1 MSLESST
8 SGHST
13 FWQRPE
19 GTTGKIIVGALALG
33 AVALFV
39 HFLPA
44 LIAIAQDVIHLAILA
59 GVIVALYFL
68 VTAERPRTLL
78 FYALQMMSRWI
89 TSNFVDLD
97 PVAILKAFARQMRK
111 KRDDV
116 QASISRIMGVSRTL
130 EGEIKRSEKE
140 LNDALRLADAAEKQ
154 GDEDALNTQAEKA
167 GRRDANVREYKEML
181 AVVQEILDALNRVK
195 RRVDYHIANSEDEM
209 NELIR
214 KNEVAAATR
223 QATSSASAVLGDTD
237 FLAVRNMAADR
248 IRERYTTALG
258 ELDGL
263 IYMSRD
269 LDKEIDLN
277 QLAFRSDG
285 RKKLDELRKRL
296 NQVEGTAPSLPA
308 AQAHA
313 ALPAPGVPA
322 PTESSDV
329 DKWAERIRKSHS

>member
-1 MSLESST
+1 MSNELST
-8 SGHST
+8 SGRST

-19 GTTGKIIVGALALG
+19 GTTGKVIVGAALLG
-33 AVALFV
+33 GVALFV

-44 LIAIAQDVIHLAILA
+44 LILLAQNVIQLAVLA
-59 GVIVALYFL
+59 GIILGIFML
-68 VTAERPRTLL
+68 VTADRPRTLL

-89 TSNFVDLD
+89 TSNFVDID

-111 KRDDV
+111 KRDDI
-116 QASISRIMGVSRTL
+116 QASIARILGVSRTL
-130 EGEIKRSEKE
+130 EGEIHRSEKE
-140 LNDALRLADAAEKQ
+140 LKDALRLADAAEKQ

-167 GRRDANVREYKEML
+167 GRRDANIKEYQEMY

-214 KNEVAAATR
+214 KNEVALAAR
-223 QATSSASAVLGDTD
+223 EATSSASAVLGDSD
-237 FLAVRNMAADR
+237 LLEVRNMAADR

-285 RKKLDELRKRL
+285 RKKLDELRKKL
-296 NQVEGTAPSLPA
+296 NQVESTAP
-308 AQAHA
+308 AHA
-313 ALPAPGVPA
+313 ARVQAALPLPGLPV
-322 PTESSDV
+322 PTETQEDR
-329 DKWAERIRKSHS
+329 WAERIRKPHA

>member
-1 MSLESST
+1 MSTESSS
-8 SGHST
+8 SGRTT

-19 GTTGKIIVGALALG
+19 GTAGKIIVGGAILAAIG
-33 AVALFV
+33 LFV

-44 LIAIAQDVIHLAILA
+44 LILIAENAIRLAILA
-59 GVIVALYFL
+59 AGIVALFML
-68 VTAERPRTLL
+68 VTADRPRTLL
-78 FYALQMMSRWI
+78 FYALQMVSRWL
-89 TSNFVDLD
+89 TSNFVDID

-116 QASISRIMGVSRTL
+116 QASISRILGVSRTL

-140 LNDALRLADAAEKQ
+140 LADALRLADAAEKQ

-167 GRRDANVREYKEML
+167 GRRDANIREYKEMHT
-181 AVVQEILDALNRVK
+181 VVQEILDALNRVK

-209 NELIR
+209 QELIR
-214 KNEVAAATR
+214 KHEIALATR
-223 QATSSASAVLGDTD
+223 EATHSASAVLGDSD
-237 FLAVRNMAADR
+237 LLEVRNMAADR
-248 IRERYTTALG
+248 IRERYTSALG

-285 RKKLDELRKRL
+285 RKKLDELRQRL
-296 NQVEGTAPSLPA
+296 NQVESSAPALGA
-308 AQAHA
+308 ARGQA
-313 ALPAPGVPA
+313 ALPAPGVPVRA
-322 PTESSDV
+322 QTEQ
-329 DKWAERIRKSHS
+329 DKWAERIRKPHA

>member
-1 MSLESST
+1 MSTDL
-8 SGHST
+8 SGSGRAS
-13 FWQRPE
+13 FWSRPE
-19 GTTGKIIVGALALG
+19 GTTAKVVVGALALG
-33 AVALFV
+33 AIGLFV
-39 HFLPA
+39 HYLPA
-44 LIAIAQDVIHLAILA
+44 LILLAENIIQLSILG
-59 GVIVALYFL
+59 GVIVGLFVL
-68 VTAERPRTLL
+68 VTADRPRTLL

-89 TSNFVDLD
+89 TSNFVDID

-116 QASISRIMGVSRTL
+116 QASIARILGVSRTL

-167 GRRDANVREYKEML
+167 GRRDANIREYKEMYT
-181 AVVQEILDALNRVK
+181 VVQEILDALNRVK

-209 NELIR
+209 QELIR
-214 KNEVAAATR
+214 KNEVALAAR
-223 QATSSASAVLGDTD
+223 AATSSASAVLGDSD
-237 FLAVRNMAADR
+237 LLEVRNMAADR
-248 IRERYTTALG
+248 IRERYTNALG

-285 RKKLDELRKRL
+285 RKKLDELRQRL
-296 NQVEGTAPSLPA
+296 NQVERTAPALG
-308 AQAHA
+308 QGHA
-313 ALPAPGVPA
+313 ALGPAA
-322 PTESSDV
+322 PDGAPVRASSGDTA
-329 DKWAERIRKSHS
+329 WAERLRKTHE

>member
-1 MSLESST
+1 MSTESSGGSHT
-8 SGHST
+8 T

-19 GTTGKIIVGALALG
+19 GTTGKILVGGALLA
-33 AVALFV
+33 AVAVFV
-39 HFLPA
+39 HFLPSLI
-44 LIAIAQDVIHLAILA
+44 LIAQNVIHLAMLA
-59 GVIVALYFL
+59 GVIVALFFL

-78 FYALQMMSRWI
+78 FYALQMVSRWI

-116 QASISRIMGVSRTL
+116 QASISRILGVSRTL

-167 GRRDANVREYKEML
+167 GRRDANLKEYKEMFS
-181 AVVQEILDALNRVK
+181 VVQEILDALNRVK

-214 KNEVAAATR
+214 KNEVATATR
-223 QATSSASAVLGDTD
+223 AATSSASAVLGDSD
-237 FLAVRNMAADR
+237 FLEVRNMAADR

-285 RKKLDELRKRL
+285 RKKLDELRKKL
-296 NQVEGTAPSLPA
+296 NQVEGGAPQLGA
-308 AQAHA
+308 AHSQA
-313 ALPAPGVPA
+313 ALPAPGPA
-322 PTESSDV
+322 QRTDADV

>member
-1 MSLESST
+1 MSTESST
-8 SGHST
+8 SRTT

-19 GTTGKIIVGALALG
+19 GTTGKILVGGALVA
-33 AVALFV
+33 AAALFV

-44 LIAIAQDVIHLAILA
+44 LIVIAQNIIHLAILA
-59 GVIVALYFL
+59 GVILALYLL
-68 VTAERPRTLL
+68 VTAERPRTLV
-78 FYALQMMSRWI
+78 FYAFQMISRWI

-116 QASISRIMGVSRTL
+116 QASISRILGVSRTL
-130 EGEIKRSEKE
+130 EGEIKRCEKE
-140 LNDALRLADAAEKQ
+140 LTDALRLADAADKQ

-167 GRRDANVREYKEML
+167 GRRDANLREYKEMHE
-181 AVVQEILDALNRVK
+181 VVQEILDALNRVK

-214 KNEVAAATR
+214 KNEVALATR
-223 QATSSASAVLGDTD
+223 AATSSASAVLGDTD
-237 FLAVRNMAADR
+237 FLEVRNMAADR

-285 RKKLDELRKRL
+285 RKKLDELRQRL
-296 NQVEGTAPSLPA
+296 SQVEGTAPTLA
-308 AQAHA
+308 AAKAHA
-313 ALPAPGVPA
+313 ALPAPGMPVRSEA
-322 PTESSDV
+322 DV
-329 DKWAERIRKSHS
+329 EKWAERIRKPHE

>member
-1 MSLESST
+1 MSTEST
-8 SGHST
+8 VGKTT

-19 GTTGKIIVGALALG
+19 GATGKVLIGAGLVAAA
-33 AVALFV
+33 AVFV
-39 HFLPA
+39 RFLPA
-44 LIAIAQDVIHLAILA
+44 LITIAQNVIHLAILA
-59 GVIVALYFL
+59 GVILTLYLL

-78 FYALQMMSRWI
+78 FYAFQMLSRWI

-111 KRDDV
+111 KREEV
-116 QASISRIMGVSRTL
+116 QASIARILGVSRTL
-130 EGEIKRSEKE
+130 EGEIKRCDRE
-140 LNDALRLADAAEKQ
+140 LTDALRLADAAEKQ

-167 GRRDANVREYKEML
+167 GRRDANLREYKEMH

-223 QATSSASAVLGDTD
+223 QATSSASAVLGDSD
-237 FLAVRNMAADR
+237 FLEVRNMAADR
-248 IRERYTTALG
+248 IRERYNSALG

-285 RKKLDELRKRL
+285 RKKLDELRRKL
-296 NQVEGTAPSLPA
+296 NQVEGSAAALGAGHAP
-308 AQAHA
+308 A
-313 ALPAPGVPA
+313 ALPAGSA
-322 PTESSDV
+322 PLPKVEAEN
-329 DKWAERIRKSHS
+329 KWAERIRKPNT

>member
-1 MSLESST
+1 MSTELST
-8 SGHST
+8 SGRTS

-19 GTTGKIIVGALALG
+19 GTAGKIIVGAAVLG

-44 LIAIAQDVIHLAILA
+44 LILIAENVIQLAMLA
-59 GVIVALYFL
+59 GVILALFML
-68 VTAERPRTLL
+68 VTADRPRTLL
-78 FYALQMMSRWI
+78 FYLLQMVSRWV
-89 TSNFVDLD
+89 TSNFVDID

-116 QASISRIMGVSRTL
+116 QASIARILGVSRTL
-130 EGEIKRSEKE
+130 EGEVKRSEKE
-140 LNDALRLADAAEKQ
+140 LKDALRLADAAEKQ

-167 GRRDANVREYKEML
+167 GRRDANIREYKEMH

-214 KNEVAAATR
+214 KNEVALAAR
-223 QATSSASAVLGDTD
+223 EATSSASAVLGDSD
-237 FLAVRNMAADR
+237 LLEVRNMAADR

-285 RKKLDELRKRL
+285 RKKLDELRKKL
-296 NQVEGTAPSLPA
+296 SQVESSAPAHTARTQGLLA
-308 AQAHA
+308 T
-313 ALPAPGVPA
+313 PAP
-322 PTESSDV
+322 DV
-329 DKWAERIRKSHS
+329 VLPSAADENAWAERIRKPHA